1 MSRVG
6 TLLVVVL
13 LLAGTLVLAPGG
25 VGPVRAA
32 GAASDPVLMA
42 AGDIADCNQP
52 FDEATAALINKVPA
66 ATVAMLGDGAYPT
79 GDLATY
85 NRCYG
90 PSWGQFKDRTH
101 PTPGNHDYAVGPKR
115 QSAPDYFDYF
125 GLAAGDPTKGFS
137 GFSS

>member
-42 AGDIADCNQP
+42 TDGSILDSGSDTCS
-52 FDEATAALINKVPA
+52 PA
-66 ATVAMLGDGAYPT
+66 SGGSNPT
-79 GDLATY
+79 T
-85 NRCYG
+85 N
-90 PSWGQFKDRTH
+90 T
-101 PTPGNHDYAVGPKR
+101 T
-115 QSAPDYFDYF
+115 
-125 GLAAGDPTKGFS
+125 
-137 GFSS
+137 